1 MRAIDL
7 AYNDLLQIL
16 RDKQTALFLVIMPVT
31 FTLLFG
37 FLFGGFSA
45 GGEDEDPRL
54 PVGYLDQD
62 GGEMAD
68 RLFRFLD
75 VSAAVRPVSLAEGD
89 DPDEMVA
96 QGQLAA
102 AVVLPA
108 GFSSALTS
116 EQPFPATVIVD
127 ENARSGMTALGEIQA
142 GMNRLQSAVQ
152 AAQHAV
158 QAYETRLTV
167 PDDLS
172 RQRYFDAAFNEAVGA
187 WEDPPLAVETRLAR
201 ASAQPDQELDNAF
214 AQSSPGMMAQFAI
227 AGLIGAAG
235 VIVQE
240 RKQGALSRLL
250 TTSIG
255 RGEIILGHFLAMAAM
270 VFTQFALLI
279 VFGQLFLRLDYF
291 SQPWATLTITVA
303 AVLFAASLGLLL
315 GTLAKTEDQVVI
327 FTLIPMFVL
336 SGLGGAWV
344 PLEFTS
350 QTVQTIGHF
359 SPVAWIMDGYKNI
372 LLRGAGLPESLLPA
386 GVLLGFTAL
395 FVVLSVWR
403 FRFE

>member
-16 RDKQTALFLVIMPVT
+16 RDKQTALFLVIMPVA

-45 GGEDEDPRL
+45 RTEEDPRL
-54 PVGYLDQD
+54 PIGYLDQD
-62 GGEMAD
+62 GGAMAD
-68 RLFRFLD
+68 QLIRFLEA
-75 VSAAVRPVSLAEGD
+75 STAVRPVNLGEGD

-96 QGQLAA
+96 QEDLAG
-102 AVVLPA
+102 AVIFPA
-108 GFSSALTS
+108 GFSAALKG
-116 EQPFPATVIVD
+116 EQPISATVIV
-127 ENARSGMTALGEIQA
+127 EEGTPAGMTALGEIRA
-142 GMNRLQSAVQ
+142 GLNRLQSAVR
-152 AAQHAV
+152 AAQQAV
-158 QAYETRLTV
+158 LAYENELAFQ
-167 PDDLS
+167 DDSS
-172 RQRYFDAAFNEAVGA
+172 RRRYYDEAFNKAVSA
-187 WEDPPLAVETRLAR
+187 WVDPPLAVETRMAR
-201 ASAQPDQELDNAF
+201 ASTQPAQELDNAF
-214 AQSSPGMMAQFAI
+214 AHSSPGMMAQFAI

-250 TTSIG
+250 TTSIS

-291 SQPWATLTITVA
+291 SQPWATLAITVA

-327 FTLIPMFVL
+327 FTLVPMFVL

-350 QTVQTIGHF
+350 RTVQTIGHF

-372 LLRGAGLPESLLPA
+372 LLRGAGLTESLLPA
-386 GVLLGFTAL
+386 GILLGFTAL

-403 FRFE
+403 FKFE

>member
-16 RDKQTALFLVIMPVT
+16 RDKQTALFLVIMPIA

-45 GGEDEDPRL
+45 ETDEDPRL
-54 PVGYLDQD
+54 PVGYLDRD

-68 RLFRFLD
+68 HLVRFLGA
-75 VSAAVRPVSLAEGD
+75 SAVLRTVNLAQGD
-89 DPDEMVA
+89 DLDEMVA

-102 AVVLPA
+102 AVILPA
-108 GFSSALTS
+108 GFSAAMRS
-116 EQPFPATVIVD
+116 EQPLPATVIV
-127 ENARSGMTALGEIQA
+127 EKETSAGMTALGEIQA
-142 GMNRLQSAVQ
+142 GLHRLRSAVR

-158 QAYETRLTV
+158 QAYENALAF
-167 PDDLS
+167 PDDIAA
-172 RQRYFDAAFNEAVGA
+172 QGYFDEAFNQAFSA
-187 WEDPPLAVETRLAR
+187 WEDPPLAVETRMAR
-201 ASAQPDQELDNAF
+201 VSARPDQDFVNAF
-214 AQSSPGMMAQFAI
+214 AHSSPGMMAQFAI

-291 SQPWATLTITVA
+291 SQPWATLIITVA

-372 LLRGAGLPESLLPA
+372 LLRGAGFTESLLPA